1 MEDENEMKRIWK
13 SLLCLAV
20 LGLSSL
26 SFSAGEA
33 EAADI
38 YTVIAD
44 DVASYNGNA
53 EQVDWITNA
62 ICYASAQYQVDP
74 LLITAIME
82 TESHFSFGTFY
93 TTSSAGAIGL
103 MQLMPDTA
111 SAIGVN
117 PFDPLDNVLGGASYL
132 RTCLDDFAGYGDYAV
147 TDAVAA
153 YNAGPQAVYNYGGC
167 PPYAETQDYIVKVSD
182 SYNRLLAYY
191 GDGY

>member
-1 MEDENEMKRIWK
+1 MEDENEMKRIWE

-26 SFSAGEA
+26 SVPAGEA

-74 LLITAIME
+74 LLITAVME

-111 SAIGVN
+111 SALGVN

>member
-1 MEDENEMKRIWK
+1 MEDENEMRRIWK

-20 LGLSSL
+20 LGLSCL
-26 SFSAGEA
+26 PFSAGRG

-74 LLITAIME
+74 LLITAVME

-132 RTCLDDFAGYGDYAV
+132 RTCLDDFAGYGDYTV

>member
-20 LGLSSL
+20 LGLSCL
-26 SFSAGEA
+26 SFSAGRG

-38 YTVIAD
+38 YTVISN
-44 DVASYNGNA
+44 DVASYNGDA

-62 ICYASAQYQVDP
+62 IYYASAQYQVDP
-74 LLITAIME
+74 LLITAVME

>member
-74 LLITAIME
+74 LLITAVTE

-111 SAIGVN
+111 SALGVN

>member
-26 SFSAGEA
+26 SVPAGEV

-38 YTVIAD
+38 YTVIAN

-74 LLITAIME
+74 LLITAVME
-82 TESHFSFGTFY
+82 TESHFSFDTFY
-93 TTSSAGAIGL
+93 TTSSAGAIGF

-182 SYNRLLAYY
+182 SYNRLLVYY

>member
-44 DVASYNGNA
+44 DVASYNVNA

-74 LLITAIME
+74 LLITAVME

-132 RTCLDDFAGYGDYAV
+132 RTCLDDFAGYGGYAV

>member
-1 MEDENEMKRIWK
+1 MEEENEMKRIWK

-26 SFSAGEA
+26 SVPAGEA

-74 LLITAIME
+74 LLITAVME

>member
-1 MEDENEMKRIWK
+1 MEDENEMKRIGK

-26 SFSAGEA
+26 SVPAGEA

-74 LLITAIME
+74 LLITAVME

>member
-26 SFSAGEA
+26 SFSAGRG
-33 EAADI
+33 EAADV

-44 DVASYNGNA
+44 DVSSYNGNA

>member
-13 SLLCLAV
+13 SLLCLTV

-74 LLITAIME
+74 LLITAVME

-111 SAIGVN
+111 SALGVN

>member
-26 SFSAGEA
+26 SVPACEA

-74 LLITAIME
+74 LLITAVME

>member
-1 MEDENEMKRIWK
+1 MEDDNEMKRIWK

-26 SFSAGEA
+26 SVPAGEA

-74 LLITAIME
+74 LLITAVME
-82 TESHFSFGTFY
+82 TESNFSFDTFY

-132 RTCLDDFAGYGDYAV
+132 RTCLNDFAGYGDYAV

-182 SYNRLLAYY
+182 SYNRLLVYY

>member
-26 SFSAGEA
+26 SVPAGEA

-74 LLITAIME
+74 LLITAVME

>member
-20 LGLSSL
+20 LGLSCL
-26 SFSAGEA
+26 PFSAGRG

-38 YTVIAD
+38 YTVISN
-44 DVASYNGNA
+44 DVASYNGDA

-74 LLITAIME
+74 LLITAVME

>member
-26 SFSAGEA
+26 SVPAGEA

-74 LLITAIME
+74 LLITAVME

-111 SAIGVN
+111 SALGVN

-153 YNAGPQAVYNYGGC
+153 YNAGAQAVYNYGGC

>member
-1 MEDENEMKRIWK
+1 MEEENEMKRIWK

-74 LLITAIME
+74 LLITAVME

-132 RTCLDDFAGYGDYAV
+132 RTCLDDFAGYGGYAV

>member
-26 SFSAGEA
+26 SVPAGEA
-33 EAADI
+33 EATDI

-74 LLITAIME
+74 LLITAVME

-111 SAIGVN
+111 SALGVN

>member
-74 LLITAIME
+74 LLITAVME

>member
-74 LLITAIME
+74 LLITAVME

-111 SAIGVN
+111 SALGVN

>member
-26 SFSAGEA
+26 SFSAGRG
-33 EAADI
+33 EAADV

-44 DVASYNGNA
+44 DVASYNGNT

-117 PFDPLDNVLGGASYL
+117 PFNPLDNVLGGASYL

>member
-13 SLLCLAV
+13 SLLCLVV

-74 LLITAIME
+74 LLITAVME

-132 RTCLDDFAGYGDYAV
+132 RTCLDDFAGYGGYAV

>member
-1 MEDENEMKRIWK
+1 MKRIWK

-26 SFSAGEA
+26 SVPAGEA

-74 LLITAIME
+74 LLITAVME

-111 SAIGVN
+111 SALGVN

>member
-26 SFSAGEA
+26 SVPADEA

-74 LLITAIME
+74 LLITAVME

>member
-74 LLITAIME
+74 LLITAVME

-182 SYNRLLAYY
+182 SYNRLWAYY

>member
-1 MEDENEMKRIWK
+1 MEEENEMKRIWK

-74 LLITAIME
+74 LLITAVME

-132 RTCLDDFAGYGDYAV
+132 RTCLDDFAKYGDYAV

-153 YNAGPQAVYNYGGC
+153 YNAGPQAIYNYGGC

>member
-26 SFSAGEA
+26 SFSAGRG
-33 EAADI
+33 EAADV

-53 EQVDWITNA
+53 DQVDWITNA

>member
-74 LLITAIME
+74 LLITAVME

-132 RTCLDDFAGYGDYAV
+132 RTCLDDFAGYGGYAV

>member
-26 SFSAGEA
+26 SVPAGEA

-74 LLITAIME
+74 LLITAVME

-111 SAIGVN
+111 SALGVN

>member
-26 SFSAGEA
+26 SVPAGEA

-74 LLITAIME
+74 LLITAVME

-93 TTSSAGAIGL
+93 TTSLAGAIGL

>member
-26 SFSAGEA
+26 SVPAGEA

-53 EQVDWITNA
+53 EQADWITNA

-74 LLITAIME
+74 LLITAVME
-82 TESHFSFGTFY
+82 TESNFSFDTFY

>member
-20 LGLSSL
+20 LGLYSL

-44 DVASYNGNA
+44 DVASYNCNA

-74 LLITAIME
+74 LLITAVME

-132 RTCLDDFAGYGDYAV
+132 RTCLDDFAGYGGYAV

>member
-74 LLITAIME
+74 LLITAVME

-93 TTSSAGAIGL
+93 ITSSAGAIGL

-153 YNAGPQAVYNYGGC
+153 YNAGPQAIYNYGGC